1 MAVKSRE
8 NVRCFHKNYL
18 EKQCFYRKLKG
29 MQSLKLGQYERAVS
43 FFNRRRTFSVK
54 WTPKIKFK
62 RAG

>member
-43 FFNRRRTFSVK
+43 
-54 WTPKIKFK
+54 
-62 RAG
+62 

>member
-1 MAVKSRE
+1 MAVKSRV

>member
-1 MAVKSRE
+1 MAVKSKE

-43 FFNRRRTFSVK
+43 FFNRRRTFHCQMDS
-54 WTPKIKFK
+54 
-62 RAG
+62 

>member
-29 MQSLKLGQYERAVS
+29 MQSLKLGQHERAVS
-43 FFNRRRTFSVK
+43 FFNRRSTFSVK
-54 WTPKIKFK
+54 RTPKIKFK

>member
-1 MAVKSRE
+1 MAAKSRE
-8 NVRCFHKNYL
+8 SVRCFHKNYL

-62 RAG
+62 RVG